1 MKSQAVIHRKNI
13 LFFTIGLSLLT
24 IMGILG
30 VDTYLPSIPDI
41 AKEFRQNIPS
51 MQLSIMVYTIC
62 IGFGQLIF
70 GPLSDSIGRRRIML
84 SGAIIYHHE

>member
-41 AKEFRQNIPS
+41 AKEFRQNIPA
-51 MQLSIMVYTIC
+51 IVYHGLYHLYRFWTAN
-62 IGFGQLIF
+62 FW
-70 GPLSDSIGRRRIML
+70 P
-84 SGAIIYHHE
+84 II